1 MVIPH
6 LIYQYEDDTEIL
18 VVWVDGREMFS

>member
-6 LIYQYEDDTEIL
+6 LIYQYEDDT
-18 VVWVDGREMFS
+18 